1 MFVFLIIVE
10 LTKNDKEYINQ
21 RVCGVG
27 HPLTNDCIDH
37 FNTTNLSSI
46 HLNRKRCLD
55 HIESMLPN
63 KSEIIIF
70 EAKDSDNY
78 GNNIKENTRK
88 IMDKQPGII

>member
-1 MFVFLIIVE
+1 
-10 LTKNDKEYINQ
+10 
-21 RVCGVG
+21 
-27 HPLTNDCIDH
+27 
-37 FNTTNLSSI
+37 
-46 HLNRKRCLD
+46 
-55 HIESMLPN
+55 MLPN